1 LEKNYFNWNIYKQ
14 ATTKLN
20 LNNRTNMEKNNNAD
34 LGTFGKDW
42 VFVLERASD
51 SDVEVKSKSENGDYI
66 LEGIAAVFGKEN
78 NNHRIYEEKE
88 YLPHLEY
95 LQKKIAKKSLLGEL
109 DHPANF
115 ETSLK
120 NASHVVESLEYDQAN
135 RNVRIKIRLI
145 NGHPAG
151 EMAKALVNAGVPL
164 HISSRAAG
172 VVKENKQVQIK
183 KIFTYDL
190 VESPGFEQ
198 AELERIYESVMTR
211 FNNKDTNSVVDGLE
225 DVTKNVV
232 GEKSDSYK
240 IYRIDENHQGAFFK
254 ALEIQEKNNI
264 SEMAKNDFVTVDEL
278 NGYSQVIKKE
288 LDTLKEKIKNP
299 TTNNTNENTTAIV
312 DVLEE
317 RIERIEKYM
326 KYIAENVDKNIQYS
340 EYLAENVDKSIE
352 YSKYLAENLDKTI
365 SYGEYLA
372 ENVDKSISYG
382 EYLAENLDKSIIYAN
397 YLAENLEKG
406 ISYSEYLAEN
416 VDKAISYGEYLA
428 ENLDRTIAYGEYL
441 AENLDK
447 SLDYSEYI
455 AEKVDQSIAYGEY
468 LAETVDKGITY
479 SEYLAEKIEKNI
491 AYSEYIAEN
500 VNTEA
505 PKVAATTGE
514 KPAGVNETVD
524 YSTLTTKIN
533 SLLETVKNQKT
544 VSTLNESKYNFYK
557 LLNEDKRKEFVALDE
572 TKKEKVVKALE
583 NGAYF
588 SEMDIIK
595 KWDASLTEQEVPA
608 EPKFITEMP
617 EKYKP
622 IWESLSIVEQ
632 EGIISASKLKKLDTT
647 YQINNFWATR
657 PGMSKEKAVGLIRLN
672 ENETAV
678 NAAKPNMSGYSNDY
692 MTGVADELAKR
703 FKK

>member
-1 LEKNYFNWNIYKQ
+1 
-14 ATTKLN
+14 
-20 LNNRTNMEKNNNAD
+20 MKNNETNG
-34 LGTFGKDW
+34 LGEFGKDW
-42 VFVLERASD
+42 VFVLERASN
-51 SDVEVKSKSENGDYI
+51 SDVEVKSKTEGGDYI
-66 LEGIAAVFGKEN
+66 LEGIAAVFGQEN
-78 NNHRIYEEKE
+78 NNHRIYEEAE

-120 NASHVVESLEYDQAN
+120 NASHIVESLEYDKAN

-172 VVKENKQVQIK
+172 VVKENKKVQIK

-198 AELERIYESVMTR
+198 AELERIYESVMMK
-211 FNNKDTNSVVDGLE
+211 FNDKKSNDSIVDDLE
-225 DVTKNVV
+225 DVTKNVI
-232 GEKSDSYK
+232 GENSESFK
-240 IYRIDENHQGAFFK
+240 IYRVDENHQNAFLK
-254 ALEIQEKNNI
+254 AMDIKQEKNNI
-264 SEMAKNDFVTVDEL
+264 SEMANKEFVTVDEL

-288 LDTLKEKIKNP
+288 LDALKEKVKNP
-299 TTNNTNENTTAIV
+299 ATSEDATAGVNI
-312 DVLEE
+312 LEE

-326 KYIAENVDKNIQYS
+326 TYLAENVDKNIQYS

-382 EYLAENLDKSIIYAN
+382 EYLAENLDKSITYAN

-447 SLDYSEYI
+447 SLGYSEYI

-500 VNTEA
+500 VNIDA
-505 PKVAATTGE
+505 PKVDATTA
-514 KPAGVNETVD
+514 KTGVNESEDIAKVD
-524 YSTLTTKIN
+524 YSSLTTKIN

-544 VSTLNESKYNFYK
+544 SSALNESKYNFYK
-557 LLNEDKRKEFVALDE
+557 LLNEDKRKEFVNLDE

-588 SEMDIIK
+588 SEIDIIK
-595 KWDASLTEQEVPA
+595 KWDACLLESEVETA
-608 EPKFITEMP
+608 PKFITEMP
-617 EKYKP
+617 EKFKP
-622 IWESLSIVEQ
+622 IWESMSTAEQ
-632 EGIISASKLKKLDTT
+632 EGIISASKLRKLDTA

-657 PGMSKEKAVGLIRLN
+657 PGMTKEKTVGLIRLN
-672 ENETAV
+672 ENEIAA

-692 MTGVADELAKR
+692 MSGVADELAKR

>member
-1 LEKNYFNWNIYKQ
+1 
-14 ATTKLN
+14 
-20 LNNRTNMEKNNNAD
+20 MKNNEIQD
-34 LGTFGKDW
+34 LGMFGKDW
-42 VFVLERASD
+42 VFVLERMSD
-51 SDVEVKSKSENGDYI
+51 SNIEVKTKNENGDYI
-66 LEGIAAVFGKEN
+66 LEGIAAVFGQEN

-95 LQKKIAKKSLLGEL
+95 LQKRIAKKSLLGEL

-120 NASHVVESLEYDQAN
+120 NASHIVEALEYDKDK
-135 RNVRIKIRLI
+135 RHVKIRIKLI

-172 VVKENKQVQIK
+172 VVKENKKVQIK

-198 AELERIYESVMTR
+198 AELERIYESVQAK
-211 FNNKDTNSVVDGLE
+211 FNVPASSNSITEKLE
-225 DVTKNVV
+225 DVTNNVL
-232 GEKSDSYK
+232 GEKSDSLK
-240 IYRIDENHQGAFFK
+240 IYRINENNQSAFFK
-254 ALEIQEKNNI
+254 ALDIEKNNTI
-264 SEMAKNDFVTVDEL
+264 SEMANDRNFVTVDDL

-288 LDTLKEKIKNP
+288 LETLKDKIKNP
-299 TTNNTNENTTAIV
+299 ATNENEPAME
-312 DVLEE
+312 VLES

-326 KYIAENVDKNIQYS
+326 KYLAENVDKNIQYS
-340 EYLAENVDKSIE
+340 EYLAENVDKTVE

-382 EYLAENLDKSIIYAN
+382 EYLAENLDKSITYAN

-428 ENLDRTIAYGEYL
+428 ENLDRTISYGEYL

-468 LAETVDKGITY
+468 LSETLDKGITY

-500 VNTEA
+500 VNIDA
-505 PKVAATTGE
+505 PKIATPAVAKAE
-514 KPAGVNETVD
+514 VNENKKVD
-524 YSTLTTKIN
+524 YTTLTTQIN
-533 SLLETVKNQKT
+533 SLLETVTKQKAAT
-544 VSTLNESKYNFYK
+544 TLNESKYAFYK
-557 LLNEDKRKEFVALDE
+557 LLSEDKRLEFVALNE
-572 TKKEKVVKALE
+572 TKKEKVIKALE

-595 KWDASLTEQEVPA
+595 KWDASLIEREVPA

-617 EKYKP
+617 ENIKP
-622 IWESLSIVEQ
+622 IWESMNVQ
-632 EGIISASKLKKLDTT
+632 EKEAVIAASKLRKLESS
-647 YQINNFWATR
+647 YQIKNFWSTR
-657 PGMSKEKAVGLIRLN
+657 PGMNKDKSVGLIRLN
-672 ENETAV
+672 ENEIAA
-678 NAAKPNMSGYSNDY
+678 NAAKPNMMGYTNDY
-692 MTGVADELAKR
+692 MSGVADELAKR

>member
-1 LEKNYFNWNIYKQ
+1 MEKNYFNWNIYKQ

>member
-1 LEKNYFNWNIYKQ
+1 
-14 ATTKLN
+14 
-20 LNNRTNMEKNNNAD
+20 MKNNETQD

-42 VFVLERASD
+42 FFVLERMSD
-51 SDVEVKSKSENGDYI
+51 ANVEVKSKNEGGDYI
-66 LEGIAAVFGKEN
+66 LEGVAAVFGQEN

-120 NASHVVESLEYDQAN
+120 NASHIVEALDYDKDARQVKI
-135 RNVRIKIRLI
+135 RIRLI

-172 VVKENKQVQIK
+172 VVKENKKVQIK

-198 AELERIYESVMTR
+198 AELERIYESVNAK
-211 FNNKDTNSVVDGLE
+211 FNEKSSNSIVENLE
-225 DVTKNVV
+225 DVTNNVL
-232 GEKSDSYK
+232 GENSESLK
-240 IYRIDENHQGAFFK
+240 IYRIDESHQNAFLK
-254 ALEIQEKNNI
+254 ALDIEKNNNI
-264 SEMAKNDFVTVDEL
+264 SEMANRDFVTVDDL

-288 LDTLKEKIKNP
+288 LEALKDKIKNP
-299 TTNNTNENTTAIV
+299 VANENAPAV

-326 KYIAENVDKNIQYS
+326 KYLAENVDKNIQYS
-340 EYLAENVDKSIE
+340 EYLAENVDKTIE

-382 EYLAENLDKSIIYAN
+382 EYLAENLDKSITYAN

-428 ENLDRTIAYGEYL
+428 ENLDRSIAYGEYL

-468 LAETVDKGITY
+468 LSETLDKGLSY

-500 VNTEA
+500 VNIDA
-505 PKVAATTGE
+505 PKTTTPEVAKAE
-514 KPAGVNETVD
+514 VNENKKLD
-524 YSTLTTKIN
+524 YSTLTTSIN

-544 VSTLNESKYNFYK
+544 ASTLNESKYAFYK

-595 KWDASLTEQEVPA
+595 KWDASLIEQEVPA

-617 EKYKP
+617 ESVKP
-622 IWESLSIVEQ
+622 IWESMSVQEKEAIVA
-632 EGIISASKLKKLDTT
+632 ASKLRKLDTS
-647 YQINNFWATR
+647 YQIKNFWSTR
-657 PGMSKEKAVGLIRLN
+657 PGINKDKAVGLIRLN
-672 ENETAV
+672 ENETAA
-678 NAAKPNMSGYSNDY
+678 NAAKPNMTGYTNDY
-692 MTGVADELAKR
+692 MSGVADELAKR

>member
-1 LEKNYFNWNIYKQ
+1 MNIYKKRELKT
-14 ATTKLN
+14 ALKTKFAS
-20 LNNRTNMEKNNNAD
+20 MKNNENND

-42 VFVLERASD
+42 VFVLERMSD
-51 SDVEVKSKSENGDYI
+51 ANVEVKSKNEGGKGYI

-78 NNHRIYEEKE
+78 NNHRIYEEAE

-120 NASHVVESLEYDQAN
+120 NASHVVEALEYDKEA
-135 RNVRIKIRLI
+135 RHVKIRIRLI
-145 NGHPAG
+145 EGHPAG
-151 EMAKALVNAGVPL
+151 EMAIALVKAGVPL

-172 VVKENKQVQIK
+172 VVKENKKVQIK

-198 AELERIYESVMTR
+198 AELERIYESVNMK
-211 FNNKDTNSVVDGLE
+211 FNEKKNGTVTESLE
-225 DVTKNVV
+225 DVTNNVI
-232 GEKSDSYK
+232 GENSESVR
-240 IYRIDENHQGAFFK
+240 IYRIDENHQGAFLK
-254 ALEIQEKNNI
+254 ALEVQEKNNI
-264 SEMAKNDFVTVDEL
+264 SEMANRDFVTVDDL

-288 LDTLKEKIKNP
+288 LEALKEKIKNP
-299 TTNNTNENTTAIV
+299 ATANEANSTVT
-312 DVLEE
+312 VLEE

-326 KYIAENVDKNIQYS
+326 KYLAENVDKNIQYS
-340 EYLAENVDKSIE
+340 EYLAENVDKTIE
-352 YSKYLAENLDKTI
+352 YSRYLAENLDKTI
-365 SYGEYLA
+365 SYSEYLA

-382 EYLAENLDKSIIYAN
+382 EYLAENLDKSITYAN

-406 ISYSEYLAEN
+406 ISYAEYLAEN

-455 AEKVDQSIAYGEY
+455 AEKVDQSIEYGEY
-468 LAETVDKGITY
+468 LSETLDKGITY

-500 VNTEA
+500 VNIDA
-505 PKVAATTGE
+505 PKTTTPEVAKAE
-514 KPAGVNETVD
+514 VNENKETVKVD

-544 VSTLNESKYNFYK
+544 ASNLNESKYAFYK
-557 LLNEDKRKEFVALDE
+557 LLNEDKRKEFVTLDE

-588 SEMDIIK
+588 SEVDVIK
-595 KWDASLTEQEVPA
+595 KWDAALEEKVVT

-622 IWESLSIVEQ
+622 IWESMSVAEQ
-632 EGIISASKLKKLDTT
+632 EGIISASKLRKLDTA

-657 PGMSKEKAVGLIRLN
+657 PGINKEKTVGLIRLN
-672 ENETAV
+672 ENETAA

-692 MTGVADELAKR
+692 MAGVADELAKR

>member
-1 LEKNYFNWNIYKQ
+1 
-14 ATTKLN
+14 
-20 LNNRTNMEKNNNAD
+20 MKNNEIQD
-34 LGTFGKDW
+34 LGVFGKDW
-42 VFVLERASD
+42 VFVLERMSD
-51 SDVEVKSKSENGDYI
+51 SSVEVKSKNEGGDYI
-66 LEGIAAVFGKEN
+66 LEGIAAVFGQEN

-120 NASHVVESLEYDQAN
+120 NASHIVESLEYDQAN
-135 RNVRIKIRLI
+135 RHVKIRIRLI

-172 VVKENKQVQIK
+172 VVKENKKVQIK

-198 AELERIYESVMTR
+198 AELERIYESVMTK
-211 FNNKDTNSVVDGLE
+211 FNNEKKGDSIVEDME
-225 DVTKNVV
+225 DVTNNVF
-232 GEKSDSYK
+232 GENSESVR
-240 IYRIDENHQGAFFK
+240 IYRINENHQSAFLK
-254 ALEIQEKNNI
+254 ALDVQEKNNI
-264 SEMAKNDFVTVDEL
+264 SEMANRDFVTVDDL

-288 LDTLKEKIKNP
+288 LEALKEKIKNP
-299 TTNNTNENTTAIV
+299 ATNEEATNTVT
-312 DVLEE
+312 VLEG

-326 KYIAENVDKNIQYS
+326 KYLAENVDKNIQYS
-340 EYLAENVDKSIE
+340 EYLAENVDKTIE
-352 YSKYLAENLDKTI
+352 YSRYLAENLDKTI
-365 SYGEYLA
+365 SYSEYLA

-382 EYLAENLDKSIIYAN
+382 EYLAENLDKSITYAN

-406 ISYSEYLAEN
+406 ISYAEYLAEN

-468 LAETVDKGITY
+468 LSETLDKGITY

-500 VNTEA
+500 VNIEA
-505 PKVAATTGE
+505 PKTTTPAVASAE
-514 KPAGVNETVD
+514 VNEGKTEVKVD
-524 YSTLTTKIN
+524 YSNLTTQIN

-544 VSTLNESKYNFYK
+544 AAALNESKYAFYK
-557 LLNEDKRKEFVALDE
+557 LLNEDKRKEFVTLDE

-588 SEMDIIK
+588 SEVDVIK
-595 KWDASLTEQEVPA
+595 KWDAALEEKVVT

-617 EKYKP
+617 EKFKP
-622 IWESLSIVEQ
+622 IWESMSIAEK
-632 EGIISASKLKKLDTT
+632 ESIISASKLRKLDTA
-647 YQINNFWATR
+647 YQIKNFWDTR
-657 PGMSKEKAVGLIRLN
+657 PGMNKDKAVGLIRLN
-672 ENETAV
+672 ENETAA

>member
-1 LEKNYFNWNIYKQ
+1 
-14 ATTKLN
+14 
-20 LNNRTNMEKNNNAD
+20 M
-34 LGTFGKDW
+34 FGKDW
-42 VFVLERASD
+42 VFVLERMSD
-51 SDVEVKSKSENGDYI
+51 SNIEVKTKNENGDYI
-66 LEGIAAVFGKEN
+66 LEGIAAVFGQEN

-95 LQKKIAKKSLLGEL
+95 LQKRIAKKSLLGEL

-120 NASHVVESLEYDQAN
+120 NASHIVESLEYDKDK
-135 RNVRIKIRLI
+135 RHVKIRIKLI

-172 VVKENKQVQIK
+172 VVRENKKVQIK

-198 AELERIYESVMTR
+198 AELERIYESVQAK
-211 FNNKDTNSVVDGLE
+211 FNVKASDSITENLE
-225 DVTKNVV
+225 DVTNNVL
-232 GEKSDSYK
+232 GENSKSLK
-240 IYRIDENHQGAFFK
+240 IYRINENHQSAFFK
-254 ALEIQEKNNI
+254 ALDIEKNNI
-264 SEMAKNDFVTVDEL
+264 SEMATNRDYVTVEDL

-288 LDTLKEKIKNP
+288 LETLKDKIKNP
-299 TTNNTNENTTAIV
+299 VTNENEPAME
-312 DVLEE
+312 VLGQ

-326 KYIAENVDKNIQYS
+326 KYLAENVDKNIQYS
-340 EYLAENVDKSIE
+340 EYLAENVDKTVE
-352 YSKYLAENLDKTI
+352 YSKYLSENLDKTI
-365 SYGEYLA
+365 SYSEYLA

-382 EYLAENLDKSIIYAN
+382 EYLAENIDKSITYAN

-406 ISYSEYLAEN
+406 ISYAEYLAEN
-416 VDKAISYGEYLA
+416 VDKSISYGEYLA

-468 LAETVDKGITY
+468 ISETLDKGITY

-500 VNTEA
+500 VNVDA
-505 PKVAATTGE
+505 PKVAAPEVAKTE
-514 KPAGVNETVD
+514 VNENKKVD
-524 YSTLTTKIN
+524 YSTLTTQIN
-533 SLLETVKNQKT
+533 SLLSTVKNQKT
-544 VSTLNESKYNFYK
+544 ASTLNESKYAFYK
-557 LLNEDKRKEFVALDE
+557 LLNEDKRKEFVALEE
-572 TKKEKVVKALE
+572 TKKEKVIKALE

-595 KWDASLTEQEVPA
+595 KWDASLIEQAVSA

-617 EKYKP
+617 ENIKP
-622 IWESLSIVEQ
+622 IWESMNVQEKESI
-632 EGIISASKLKKLDTT
+632 IAASKLRKLESS
-647 YQINNFWATR
+647 YQIKNFWSTR
-657 PGMSKEKAVGLIRLN
+657 PGMNKDKTVGLIRLN
-672 ENETAV
+672 ENEIAA
-678 NAAKPNMSGYSNDY
+678 NAAKPNMMGYTNDY